1 MKADGYRNKEETMA
15 KATLAKKLRIQA
27 GNRVLILN
35 RPEGYMELLSDL
47 PEGVTVSH
55 EPEGTYDFVHLFV
68 KNSSE
73 LKDLLPAAMEASE
86 YDGLFWISY
95 PKQSSKVETDL
106 NRDVLWE
113 LMMETDLRPVTQV
126 AVDPTWSALRFRPA
140 ERVGK

>member
-1 MKADGYRNKEETMA
+1 MKADCCRNKEGIMA

-35 RPEGYMELLSDL
+35 QPEGYTELLGDL
-47 PEGVTVSH
+47 PEGVTISN
-55 EPEGTYDFVHLFV
+55 EPQGTYDFVHLFV
-68 KNSSE
+68 RSSSE
-73 LKDLLPAAMEASE
+73 LKDLLPAAMEAAA

-95 PKQSSKVETDL
+95 PKQSAKVVTDL

-126 AVDPTWSALRFRPA
+126 AVDPIWSALRFRPA
-140 ERVGK
+140 DRVGK